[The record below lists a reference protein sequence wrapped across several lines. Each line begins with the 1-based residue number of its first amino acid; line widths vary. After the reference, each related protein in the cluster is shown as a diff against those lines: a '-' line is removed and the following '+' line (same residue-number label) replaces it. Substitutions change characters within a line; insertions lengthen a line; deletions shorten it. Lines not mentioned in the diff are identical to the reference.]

1 MFLIVDSGIHAQ
13 QGYWFQKHFIELE
26 SNNSSQYYVQLIGED
41 TPKEERISIIKELVE
56 CNSVLPVSKDGYL
69 IKATERPLNQKLY
82 VSDLYH
88 SSLSDHI
95 IILPSLSFE
104 MIDNCSASDILK
116 KYSGI
121 LTLKAIEGNVYRL
134 GCNLSTSKEILEIA
148 SQIYQDKNVKW
159 CEPVKMSSWRTYNQ
173 KYSQQYYLKN
183 TGQGNGLAGID
194 INVEPAWNLVSG
206 SSNITVAVIDEGIDF
221 DHEDMANCVLS
232 GYTVGNPTGYGAPQA
247 NNVYEKGHGVACAG
261 IIAAEDDTIGIKGVA
276 SGVKLLPVNI
286 VPNSGYYDY
295 LGQLHQGFASDT
307 EIAKAIVWASS
318 RADILSCSWGG
329 GVYSQDI
336 VNAIDTARIFGR
348 NGKGCVV
355 VFASGNNGQNYV
367 SFPAC
372 TNGVVAVGAIDN
384 TGSIWSYS
392 QRGPEL
398 GLVAPSG
405 DGNST
410 SDIVTT
416 DRMGILGYQTSGD
429 WNYYDHFS
437 GTSAAC
443 PQVAGVAALI
453 LSMRPDLTESV
464 VRNILYSTA
473 RDLGVTG
480 RDETYGYGLVD
491 AYAALK
497 VVNCSILGKTVLC
510 DTANYVINGLPS
522 GYTINWAI
530 NNNNFSITPSSYQ
543 CFVTYTGIQ
552 EYNDANL
559 TATIKWNGI
568 TIKTLTKRIVMHG
581 TGLLVTGWQ
590 EGGSYSPN
598 GIYPDIEF
606 TIPEDNGL
614 LLSRT
619 KPERPNMD
627 NIFGK
632 DRESLPIIF
641 TRDLTPVGPGV
652 PPADLC
658 GYGITEIYGGNMVNL
673 YSERFDGMNLS
684 FSGPVNP
691 TYLYR
696 SDISGHVEFNIPYQ
710 NDIYYTTL
718 YAQSDDHCHDFCLM
732 FKVKPLP
739 GAASGDDEI
748 WVELS
753 GSMLYITFMEVGEP
767 IGNGQYYLPS
777 YNVTISKI
785 PSGTQVYSNT
795 FPGNQNSFSVNTS
808 SWTSGIYSI
817 RIVQGNN
824 VYTKSIYL

>member
-1 MFLIVDSGIHAQ
+1 MKKIISVFLLFLIVDSGIHAQ

-232 GYTVGNPTGYGAPQA
+232 GYTVENPTGYGAPQA

-261 IIAAEDDTIGIKGVA
+261 IIAAEDNTIGIKGVA

-329 GVYSQDI
+329 GAYSQDI

-384 TGSIWSYS
+384 TGSIWYYS

-405 DGNST
+405 DGDST

-416 DRMGILGYQTSGD
+416 DRMGNLGYQTSGD

-497 VVNCSILGKTVLC
+497 VVNSSISGKAVIC

-522 GYTINWAI
+522 SYTVNWSI
-530 NNNNFSITPSSYQ
+530 DNSNFSISPSSYQ
-543 CFVTYTGIQ
+543 CFV
-552 EYNDANL
+552 EYYGLPQYDVANL
-559 TATIKWNGI
+559 TATISWQGT
-568 TIKTLTKRIVMHG
+568 TIKTLSKRIVMHG
-581 TGLLVTGWQ
+581 ALYVTGWQ
-590 EGGSYSPN
+590 YGNLFTPN
-598 GIYPDIEF
+598 GTYPDREF
-606 TIPEDNGL
+606 TIPANNEL
-614 LLSRT
+614 LLSKS
-619 KPERPNMD
+619 KPERHIID
-627 NIFGK
+627 GIFAK
-632 DRESLPIIF
+632 DKESLPINF
-641 TRDLTPVGPGV
+641 TEDVSLVSSGITPFDV
-652 PPADLC
+652 C
-658 GYGITEIYGGNMVNL
+658 GYGITEINGGNMVYLN
-673 YSERFDGMNLS
+673 STRFDGMDIS
-684 FSGPVNP
+684 FSGTHSPS
-691 TYLYR
+691 YYYR
-696 SDISGHVEFNIPYQ
+696 SGNYIEFEMPYNGVE
-710 NDIYYTTL
+710 YYTKL
-718 YAQSDDHCHDFCLM
+718 HAQSDSECHDFCLM
-732 FKVKPLP
+732 FKVVPLP

-748 WVELS
+748 WVNLD
-753 GSMLYITFMEVGEP
+753 GSMLYITFMG
-767 IGNGQYYLPS
+767 GSSGYS
-777 YNVTISKI
+777 VTISKI

-808 SWTSGIYSI
+808 SWASGIYSI

>member
-1 MFLIVDSGIHAQ
+1 MKKIISVFLLFLIVDSGIHAQ

-232 GYTVGNPTGYGAPQA
+232 GYTVENPTGYGAPQA

-261 IIAAEDDTIGIKGVA
+261 IIAAEDNTIGIKGVA

-295 LGQLHQGFASDT
+295 LGRLHQGFASDT

-329 GVYSQDI
+329 GAYSQDI

-355 VFASGNNGQNYV
+355 VFTSGNNGQNYV
-367 SFPAC
+367 NFPAC

-384 TGSIWSYS
+384 TGSIWYYS

-416 DRMGILGYQTSGD
+416 DRMGNLGYQTSGD

-480 RDETYGYGLVD
+480 RDDTYGYGLVD

-497 VVNCSILGKTVLC
+497 VVNSSISGKTVIC

-522 GYTINWAI
+522 SYTVNWSI
-530 NNNNFSITPSSYQ
+530 DNSNFSISPSSNQ
-543 CFVTYTGIQ
+543 CFV
-552 EYNDANL
+552 EYYGLPQYDVTNL
-559 TATIKWNGI
+559 TATISWQGT
-568 TIKTLTKRIVMHG
+568 TIKTLSKRIVMHG
-581 TGLLVTGWQ
+581 ALYVTGWQ
-590 EGGSYSPN
+590 YGNLFTPN
-598 GIYPDIEF
+598 GTYPDREF
-606 TIPEDNGL
+606 TIPANNGL
-614 LLSRT
+614 LLSRS
-619 KPERPNMD
+619 KPERLSID
-627 NIFGK
+627 DIFAK
-632 DRESLPIIF
+632 DKESLPINF
-641 TRDLTPVGPGV
+641 TEDVSLVSSGITPFDV
-652 PPADLC
+652 C
-658 GYGITEIYGGNMVNL
+658 GYGITEINGGNTVYLN
-673 YSERFDGMNLS
+673 STRFDGMDIS
-684 FSGPVNP
+684 FSGTHSPS
-691 TYLYR
+691 YYYR
-696 SDISGHVEFNIPYQ
+696 SGNYVEFEMPY
-710 NDIYYTTL
+710 NGVEYYTKL
-718 YAQSDDHCHDFCLM
+718 HAQSDSGCHDFCLM
-732 FKVKPLP
+732 FKVVPLP

-748 WVELS
+748 WVNLD
-753 GSMLYITFMEVGEP
+753 GSMLYITFMG
-767 IGNGQYYLPS
+767 GSSGYS
-777 YNVTISKI
+777 VTISKI

-808 SWTSGIYSI
+808 SWALGIYSI